1 MNLSNDNFK
10 KIMLEINKDDKIDDN
25 SPRKWRKS
33 FTINYEQVIKEE
45 SPLSTEESN
54 EYDEKNQTK
63 ISLKDKIKK
72 FNPDEL
78 IQVGNLKI
86 NYDH

>member
-54 EYDEKNQTK
+54 EYEEKNQTK